1 MDKFVIGNVTAV
13 QGVSVRAKV
22 KPDLY
27 QSTYFYEGNV
37 YRGISIN
44 EFVILKKGYYDI
56 VGKVEGEEIVEN
68 LRPDPN
74 SIEQNRFDRFI
85 DIKIIGSFFNSQFQ
99 PGIKFLPMIGD
110 SLHLISDNLISA
122 IYNYR
127 NNKSTSVINIGKS
140 LLEGLDISIPI
151 NGVYNSHLG
160 IFGNTGSGKSN
171 TLSKLYVSLFE
182 SVIDSKIFDN
192 SKFLLIDF
200 NGEYNSIH
208 ALFPEVSEYINLR
221 TRGEQ
226 GDKIKLP
233 TDSFWDAELLSVLF
247 SATEKTQK
255 PFLNHLVRNKV
266 RYPGNL
272 TQYLRTTLEIMFG
285 PNQHKETV
293 NLLKSIAKLL
303 SSNNSQEIINEL
315 SAFMW
320 HSTQERFKG
329 NHGAAHTNTVQEAID
344 LIPFTYSL
352 HIDDITIF
360 EEIIIRST
368 LQLINSVSKNYVQYE
383 HINPLISKISS
394 MSDGLEKVLEIS
406 TEQDEPSPPIS
417 IISLRNCNQE
427 IKKAIPMM
435 LAKCHFQNHKDN
447 LNTSFHFIIDE
458 AHNIL
463 SDISTRESEAWKDYR
478 LDLFEEIIKEGR
490 KFGFFVTISSQRP
503 ADISQTIISQLHNYF
518 IHRLVNENDLFL
530 LKNTISTLDAASRSL
545 IPTLPPGA
553 CILSGTAFHT
563 PALVQIDKLVEEK
576 SPASETINLELIW
589 GLVDEDDGDEQRN

>member
-22 KPDLY
+22 RPDLY
-27 QSTYFYEGNV
+27 QSTYFYDGNV

-44 EFVILKKGYYDI
+44 EFVIIKKGYYDI
-56 VGKVEGEEIVEN
+56 VGKVEGEEIIEN
-68 LRPDPN
+68 LRQDQN

-85 DIKIIGSFFNSQFQ
+85 DIKIIGHFFNSQFQ
-99 PGIKFLPMIGD
+99 PGIKYLPMIGD
-110 SLHLISDNLISA
+110 SLHLISDDLISS
-122 IYNYR
+122 IYNYK
-127 NNKSTSVINIGKS
+127 NNKSTSVINVGKS

-151 NGVYNSHLG
+151 NGVFNSHIG

-182 SVIDSKIFDN
+182 SVTDSKIFDA
-192 SKFLLIDF
+192 SKFLLVDF
-200 NGEYNSIH
+200 NGEYKSIQ

-226 GDKIKLP
+226 GNKIKLP

-255 PFLNHLVRNKV
+255 PFLHHLVRNKK
-266 RYPGNL
+266 RYPDNL
-272 TQYLRTTLEIMFG
+272 GRYLKTTLEIMFG

-303 SSNNSQEIINEL
+303 SRDNSQQIIDEL

-320 HSTQERFKG
+320 HSTHERFKG
-329 NHGAAHTNTVQEAID
+329 NHGAAHTNTVQEALD
-344 LIPFTYSL
+344 LIPFTQSL
-352 HIDDITIF
+352 EIDDVTIF
-360 EEIIIRST
+360 EELIIRST
-368 LQLINSVSKNYVQYE
+368 LQLINSVSKNYVQYD

-406 TEQDEPSPPIS
+406 TKHDNPQPPIS
-417 IISLRNCNQE
+417 IVSLRNCNQE

-435 LAKCHFQNHKDN
+435 LAKCHFQSHKDN

-589 GLVDEDDGDEQRN
+589 GLAGEDNGNAH